1 MARYLLCKR
10 TVQTRPMQGGTTT
23 TMGGIT
29 MLDMLGKLLDIIE
42 EALAKE
48 DATDPVNND
57 KLVAFAARLEA
68 LAMELKDRTE

>member
-1 MARYLLCKR
+1 
-10 TVQTRPMQGGTTT
+10 
-23 TMGGIT
+23 MGGIA